1 MNPKELYS
9 IRQAGIRYQLR
20 QFKEQAPSVLPAKQ
34 IDELIELV
42 PTLFSEKY
50 PSVITNGNLSLT
62 NIRINES
69 TYEITNIVDW
79 SLAKVL
85 PFGMDLDVLDLVTG
99 FMGLRRW
106 RTYWC
111 KEDLLN
117 FFWVEFFRQVD
128 PARAV
133 DAKNLKVR
141 FHAEQAARIGA
152 LLRYGFGKRVDGSS
166 DGVVSVSRRD
176 IARLRTWFGV
186 EGKSLDA

>member
-1 MNPKELYS
+1 MKPQELYS

-34 IDELIELV
+34 IDELVELV
-42 PTLFSEKY
+42 PTLYSDKY

-62 NIRINES
+62 NIRINEA
-69 TYEITNIVDW
+69 TYEITSIVDW

-85 PFGMDLDVLDLVTG
+85 PFGMDLDVFDLVTG

-111 KEDLLN
+111 KEELLN
-117 FFWVEFFRQVD
+117 LFWDEFFRQVD
-128 PARAV
+128 PVRVV
-133 DAKNLKVR
+133 DAKKVR

-176 IARLRTWFGV
+176 IMRLRSWFGI